1 MSIQKGKE
9 EKKKDAAGRKEAE
22 YLVSAD
28 CGQS

>member
-1 MSIQKGKE
+1 MTNQRRNE